1 MLFILD
7 FPHFCCRMVRLLWC
21 WGGVAAAAV
30 RSYGGRH
37 PTGMAVVV
45 RPCGGRRHATLTASY
60 AKRES
65 GKAGP
70 LGRIAVHATAF
81 LHARHFSG
89 PCPLYRAVSYA

>member
-21 WGGVAAAAV
+21 MGGVAAAAV
-30 RSYGGRH
+30 RSY
-37 PTGMAVVV
+37 
-45 RPCGGRRHATLTASY
+45 GGRRHATLTASY

-65 GKAGP
+65 GKAG
-70 LGRIAVHATAF
+70 LSGRQAVHATTF

-89 PCPLYRAVSYA
+89 PCPLYRVASYA

>member
-1 MLFILD
+1 
-7 FPHFCCRMVRLLWC
+7 MVRLLWC
-21 WGGVAAAAV
+21 MGGVAAAAV

-65 GKAGP
+65 GKAE
-70 LGRIAVHATAF
+70 LSGRIAVHATAF
-81 LHARHFSG
+81 LRARHFSA
-89 PCPLYRAVSYA
+89 PCPLYRVASYA

>member
-21 WGGVAAAAV
+21 MGGVAAAAV

-37 PTGMAVVV
+37 PTGMAVVI

-60 AKRES
+60 AKRKP
-65 GKAGP
+65 GKAG
-70 LGRIAVHATAF
+70 LSGRIAVHATAF
-81 LHARHFSG
+81 LRARHFAG
-89 PCPLYRAVSYA
+89 PCPLYRAASYA